1 MMRMPHPFQGNTA
14 QDVIVAAS
22 IAGGVLLLVWVVRV
36 FAKRKVKTV
45 RSTVSDVDDFLL
57 DVTLSTKLFLLFFPA
72 VFLGMRALEVPQEL
86 RTLIKLAAKLTF
98 VAQVALWAGGVV
110 DFCIRRY
117 RRTRIDSDPSAIMT
131 MNVFRLAAVVAIW
144 AFAIIA
150 AIQTLGFDVTT
161 LVAGLGIGGVAV
173 ALATQNILGDLFASL
188 SIVVDKPFV
197 LGDSIMVDTQS
208 GTVEHIGLK
217 TTRLRASGGEEL
229 IISNGELLK
238 SRIRN
243 FKRMTERRA
252 VTRLAIAHGTPVDA
266 LERIPLLLA
275 AAVAKHEKARFD
287 RAHFIA
293 FGDIAYEFEL
303 SYSVTTPD
311 YGVFLGVQQAVN
323 LDILRALEAERVEL
337 AHRGT
342 AASPPS

>member
-1 MMRMPHPFQGNTA
+1 MPHPFQGNTA

-22 IAGGVLLLVWVVRV
+22 IAGGVLLLVWLVRTI
-36 FAKRKVKTV
+36 AKRKLKAV
-45 RSTVSDVDDFLL
+45 RSTVTDVDDFLL
-57 DVTLSTKLFLLFFPA
+57 DVTLRTKLFLLFFPA
-72 VFLGMRALEVPQEL
+72 LFLGMRALEVPDEL
-86 RTLIKLAAKLTF
+86 RTLLKLAAKLTF
-98 VAQVALWAGGVV
+98 IAQVALWTGGVV
-110 DFCIRRY
+110 DFFIARY
-117 RRTRIDSDPSAIMT
+117 RRSRIDTDPSAVMT
-131 MNVFRLAAVVAIW
+131 MNVFRLAAVAAIW
-144 AFAIIA
+144 TFAVIG
-150 AIQTLGFDVTT
+150 AIQTLGFNVTT

-243 FKRMTERRA
+243 FKRMSERRS
-252 VTRLAIAHGTPVDA
+252 VTRLAIAHGTPVAA
-266 LERIPLLLA
+266 LERIPLFLQ
-275 AAVAKHEKARFD
+275 AAVEKHENARFD

-303 SYSVTTPD
+303 SYFVTTPD
-311 YGVFLGVQQAVN
+311 YGPFLDVQQAVN
-323 LDILRALEAERVEL
+323 LDILRALEAEGVEL
-337 AHRGT
+337 AHRGAAPT
-342 AASPPS
+342 AQ